1 MDIDNII
8 DAVNDAVEILKEYRE
23 MLETGNCNTCK
34 VERSCQYCPEKGE
47 LVRVNCPL
55 YVKPEGGVV
64 KVITPER
71 KEGADYKEKALRNN
85 ENKF

>member
-8 DAVNDAVEILKEYRE
+8 DAVNDAVEILKVYRE

-55 YVKPEGGVV
+55 YVKPEGGCGQGNHSRE
-64 KVITPER
+64 KR
-71 KEGADYKEKALRNN
+71 GGAADGGTT
-85 ENKF
+85 